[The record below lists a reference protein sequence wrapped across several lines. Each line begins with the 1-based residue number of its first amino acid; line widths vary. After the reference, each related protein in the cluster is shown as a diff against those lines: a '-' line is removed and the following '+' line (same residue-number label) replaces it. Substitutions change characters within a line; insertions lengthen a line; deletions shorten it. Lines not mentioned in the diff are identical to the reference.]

1 MPHVSVR
8 INARQYEIACAEGE
22 EERLLALAADLDA
35 CVVDLRKQIA
45 GAPEIKLL
53 VLGALMMADKAR
65 EAVGR
70 VEQAELEA
78 ARARNELQ
86 VLRQELEASRT
97 EAATRR
103 TAQPEVRL
111 EDLFSGL
118 ETRIEGL
125 ARKVAAA

>member
-22 EERLLALAADLDA
+22 EERLLALAADLDD
-35 CVVDLRKQIA
+35 CVVDLRKQIV

-65 EAVGR
+65 EATGR
-70 VEQAELEA
+70 IEQAEMEA
-78 ARARNELQ
+78 NRARGELQ
-86 VLRQELEASRT
+86 IVRQQLEASRA
-97 EAATRR
+97 EIAAQR

>member
-8 INARQYEIACAEGE
+8 INARQYEIACAEGD
-22 EERLLALAADLDA
+22 EERLVALAADLDA
-35 CVVDLRKQIA
+35 CVLDLRKQLV
-45 GAPEIKLL
+45 GAPEIKLM

-65 EAVGR
+65 EATGR
-70 VEQAELEA
+70 VDKAEAEA
-78 ARARNELQ
+78 GRARDELRA
-86 VLRQELEASRT
+86 LRQELESSRV

-103 TAQPEVRL
+103 TAEPEVRL

-118 ETRIEGL
+118 ETRIDGL